1 MSAKIDVEQSAPEE
15 FRVRVSEGKTETQHV
30 VTMKTSDYERIS
42 GRKVEP
48 LELVRR
54 AFEFLLAR
62 ERKEQILARFDLT
75 VISRYFA
82 EFEQAMKRSLEKL

>member
-1 MSAKIDVEQSAPEE
+1 MSAKIDVEQSAPDQ
-15 FRVRVSEGKTETQHV
+15 FRVRVTEGNTETQHV
-30 VTMKTSDYERIS
+30 VTMKASDYERIS

-48 LELVRR
+48 VELVRS

-82 EFEQAMKRSLEKL
+82 EFEQAMRRRLEKL

>member
-1 MSAKIDVEQSAPEE
+1 VSAKIDVEQSAPGQ
-15 FRVRVSEGKTETQHV
+15 FRVHVSEGGTETHHV
-30 VTMKTSDYERIS
+30 VTLKTSDYERIS
-42 GRKVEP
+42 GKKVEP
-48 LELVRR
+48 VELIRR

-82 EFEQAMKRSLEKL
+82 EFEPAMKRSFEKL